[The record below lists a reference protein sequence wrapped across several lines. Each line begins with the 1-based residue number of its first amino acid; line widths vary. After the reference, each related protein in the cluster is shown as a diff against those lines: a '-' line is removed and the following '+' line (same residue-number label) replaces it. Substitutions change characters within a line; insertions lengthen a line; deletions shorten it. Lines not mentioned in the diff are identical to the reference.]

1 MRAWTN
7 ILPFGIIKHIA
18 VKWSPSQVKLVFGGT
33 LGGEPRSEPVLI
45 YELGPGEWYVKSER
59 VSLEQK
65 KRTAQHLIDYI
76 DERLEELPK

>member
-1 MRAWTN
+1 MRTWTN

-18 VKWSPSQVKLVFGGT
+18 VKWSPNKVRLVFGGT
-33 LGGEPRSEPVLI
+33 FGGEPHSEPVLI

-59 VSLEQK
+59 ASLEQK
-65 KRTAQHLIDYI
+65 KQAAQHLIDYI